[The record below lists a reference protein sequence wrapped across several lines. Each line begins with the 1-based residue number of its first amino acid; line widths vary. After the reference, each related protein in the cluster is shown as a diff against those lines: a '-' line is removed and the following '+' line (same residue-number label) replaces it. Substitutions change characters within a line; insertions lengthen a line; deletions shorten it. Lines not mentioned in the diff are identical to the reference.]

1 MGSSSKI
8 APAPDAVA
16 SDDGAAKSQTVTNA
30 NETAALRE
38 EVARLSVIVKCQGEE
53 LRELRQ
59 LSLQEFTVAQY
70 NILAGYLGDNTQP
83 WFLYGLELTEE
94 RRGAIMKKFYERDVN
109 GKLVNIGWPNYVT
122 GLLTDEEIAA
132 VQELNAKHFAWDVR
146 KPRLVEVIVG
156 LGADLISLVECDHY
170 EDCFLPAMEARG
182 YGAVYKKRP
191 RSSSDD
197 GCAIFYRRSV
207 FELVASQPMEFVDKF
222 DPATGRKVKDRI
234 ALLALMRHSSGR
246 RLIFISTHLARNP
259 EDPAQ
264 TKSRAKQTAQLMKGV
279 TDFAKVHQ
287 AMHDP
292 VLLAG
297 DLNTTNIREI
307 ANIARTVFE
316 LCTEECHPV
325 IFSAVAPRT
334 LHTSVTTTR
343 KMTIDY
349 LFCQNTL
356 EIIDRSPMPYLDK
369 PIPDSNHPS
378 DHVPISFRVR
388 WSRACSP
395 ALATTA
401 APPQCALSAPSAP
414 PLRPRLRACRPLA
427 HPTPHM
433 AQLQMPRDRPTH
445 ARAPVARSRAD
456 MGSISWPLHRR
467 AAVPPSQIG
476 FKRLT
481 TQVHS
486 CARAWAVV
494 ILVGGGDDAHDAH
507 ATQPLQPRELATAF
521 SYWDLDGSGSIC
533 SVDLQEGLADLGL
546 AGRHQALIRALE
558 ETLGRTLANE
568 ETFSVDE
575 FTSAYLHCF
584 RKFKSHFQRQV
595 RAQAACR
602 GGGMRMRVL
611 IGLRSG
617 HGRHCGDVGCPPLGH
632 ARSSP

>member
-38 EVARLSVIVKCQGEE
+38 EVARLSVIVKLQGEE

-401 APPQCALSAPSAP
+401 APPSAPSAP
-414 PLRPRLRACRPLA
+414 PPRLLC
-427 HPTPHM
+427 
-433 AQLQMPRDRPTH
+433 
-445 ARAPVARSRAD
+445 APVSA
-456 MGSISWPLHRR
+456 P
-467 AAVPPSQIG
+467 AAP
-476 FKRLT
+476 
-481 TQVHS
+481 
-486 CARAWAVV
+486 
-494 ILVGGGDDAHDAH
+494 
-507 ATQPLQPRELATAF
+507 
-521 SYWDLDGSGSIC
+521 
-533 SVDLQEGLADLGL
+533 
-546 AGRHQALIRALE
+546 
-558 ETLGRTLANE
+558 
-568 ETFSVDE
+568 
-575 FTSAYLHCF
+575 
-584 RKFKSHFQRQV
+584 
-595 RAQAACR
+595 
-602 GGGMRMRVL
+602 
-611 IGLRSG
+611 
-617 HGRHCGDVGCPPLGH
+617 
-632 ARSSP
+632 